1 MIRRPTSKC
10 VAIINDNNNTLYD
23 WLYLYTYIYYLSKPQ
38 NVHIKRSTFFSCR
51 YIYHTRFFP
60 HRSAPNYRCCI
71 HEVLNYTCC
80 CSTSKHIIQRRER
93 DKAGKGEGERERE
106 TGEGVVVF
114 FCKTKKTFKRQTQT
128 LVPQRWSKYLNA
140 VYMYTIK
147 RNHS

>member
-1 MIRRPTSKC
+1 MWYVCMIRRPTSKC

-51 YIYHTRFFP
+51 HIYHTRFFP

-106 TGEGVVVF
+106 
-114 FCKTKKTFKRQTQT
+114 RQERGWWYFSARPRKLLRGKHKHLSHKDEANT
-128 LVPQRWSKYLNA
+128 
-140 VYMYTIK
+140 
-147 RNHS
+147 